1 MKIKNYLGDEVQA
14 VLGYVKLIST
24 RNHFDFR
31 RGLERFVLVHLTKRY

>member
-1 MKIKNYLGDEVQA
+1 MKIKISLEDEAQA
-14 VLGYVKLIST
+14 VLVYGKLIST